1 MLPNH
6 FPPGVTRSK
15 YRRSRWKEVEFMHRE
30 ICAVI
35 LPRPNLKQ
43 TLRDW
48 HEIAKGLA
56 ESKRKRVRF
65 RFC

>member
-1 MLPNH
+1 
-6 FPPGVTRSK
+6 
-15 YRRSRWKEVEFMHRE
+15 MHRE